1 MTSVQNNKGHIL
13 VVDDEITNR
22 DLLERML
29 VRQGYT
35 VSLASCGK
43 QAQELIKVNPYDLVL
58 LDIMMPEVD
67 GIAVLKEARKLFS
80 MTELPIIMESALD
93 QSDQVAN
100 ALTLGANDY
109 VTKPFDRKI
118 LFARVK
124 TQTALAQSYNK
135 ATSLAEDVSRRNQ
148 LLLKMFGRYVTDEVV
163 KNLMESP
170 SAAKMG
176 GEIQKV
182 AVLFAD
188 IRNFTEISEH
198 LPPGRVV
205 EMLNNFFDVM
215 IDVIRK
221 YRGTVDKLI
230 GDEVL
235 ATFGTTKVRHD
246 DTERAL
252 ACALEMQLAMKAVNE
267 RNRASELPELKIGI
281 GINTGDVMVG
291 NIGSEKH
298 SNYSVIGKHV
308 NLAARIQSCAAGD
321 EIMISESA
329 FLGGGLEVWVDSKR
343 EFTPKGIDHPI
354 IVYRLSGLGGRYN
367 LSLTPDVPEISSY
380 SA

>member
-1 MTSVQNNKGHIL
+1 MMTTVHNGHIL
-13 VVDDEITNR
+13 IVDDEITNR

-29 VRQGYT
+29 TRQGYT
-35 VSLASCGK
+35 VSLACDGH
-43 QAQELIKVNPYDLVL
+43 QALELIKVNTFDLVL
-58 LDIMMPEVD
+58 LDIMMPEID
-67 GIAVLKEARKLFS
+67 GIGVLKAARELYS
-80 MTELPIIMESALD
+80 MTELPIIMATALD
-93 QSDQVAN
+93 QSDQVAS
-100 ALTLGANDY
+100 ALALGANDY
-109 VTKPFDRKI
+109 ITKPFDKKV
-118 LFARVK
+118 LLARVK
-124 TQTALAQSYNK
+124 TQTALAQSYNN
-135 ATSLAEDVSRRNQ
+135 ATNLARDVSQRNQ
-148 LLLKMFGRYVTDEVV
+148 LLLKLFGRYVTDEVA
-163 KNLMESP
+163 KNLLESP

-176 GEIQKV
+176 GELQKV
-182 AVLFAD
+182 TVLFAD
-188 IRNFTEISEH
+188 LRNFTEIAEH

-235 ATFGTTKVRHD
+235 ATFGATRERDD

-252 ACALEMQLAMKAVNE
+252 ACALEMQLAMDTVNE
-267 RNRASELPELKIGI
+267 RNQASGLPELKMGI

-308 NLAARIQSCAAGD
+308 NLAARIQACAAGD

-329 FLGGGLEVWVDSKR
+329 FLDGGLEVWVDSKR
-343 EFTPKGIDHPI
+343 QFTPKGIDHPI
-354 IVYRLSGLGGRYN
+354 VVYRLSGIGGRYQ
-367 LSLTPDVPEISSY
+367 LSLEQEVPEISSF